1 MPYCTPLA
9 ASFKLTAY
17 HYWFEQVRGQVFV
30 YRKVPVLL
38 LWWCWASQWTPLT
51 TIDQMCVF
59 AEQGKPTTTAFRAA
73 AKGRTR
79 ASLNM
84 IAGLASAQVL
94 ADLSRCWSFDLA
106 SEAEGGSGFIFSAL
120 LTPTSRVEDQF
131 EFRRMSANSTWAF
144 PEMSLK
150 LTLFSI
156 EHHWLLPR
164 PNAWS
169 HHGCLLSHKKLQPQ
183 SQTKILIKKKLI
195 SSHLSLSCMFST
207 LWLTLCVAAN
217 VTRLGIGAPVPAK
230 GEGYGSSNLHQS
242 PHKEDMLRR
251 RLLGRNNYS
260 GQNGKKAGTQARSNG
275 PLTTKNSLH
284 AVPDGTESEE
294 ELGRTAFN
302 GKNTRPIRDRSS
314 AETELAPA
322 QTVVAESSKARP
334 KPASAASPKKR
345 PSSYL
350 DEVLL
355 ARSEKRKKKKKPG
368 AVRPTP

>member
-1 MPYCTPLA
+1 
-9 ASFKLTAY
+9 
-17 HYWFEQVRGQVFV
+17 
-30 YRKVPVLL
+30 
-38 LWWCWASQWTPLT
+38 
-51 TIDQMCVF
+51 
-59 AEQGKPTTTAFRAA
+59 
-73 AKGRTR
+73 
-79 ASLNM
+79 
-84 IAGLASAQVL
+84 
-94 ADLSRCWSFDLA
+94 
-106 SEAEGGSGFIFSAL
+106 
-120 LTPTSRVEDQF
+120 
-131 EFRRMSANSTWAF
+131 
-144 PEMSLK
+144 
-150 LTLFSI
+150 
-156 EHHWLLPR
+156 
-164 PNAWS
+164 
-169 HHGCLLSHKKLQPQ
+169 
-183 SQTKILIKKKLI
+183 
-195 SSHLSLSCMFST
+195 
-207 LWLTLCVAAN
+207 VAAN
-217 VTRLGIGAPVPAK
+217 VTRLGIGAPVPAT

-275 PLTTKNSLH
+275 PLTTKSSLH

-322 QTVVAESSKARP
+322 QTVVAESSKVRP